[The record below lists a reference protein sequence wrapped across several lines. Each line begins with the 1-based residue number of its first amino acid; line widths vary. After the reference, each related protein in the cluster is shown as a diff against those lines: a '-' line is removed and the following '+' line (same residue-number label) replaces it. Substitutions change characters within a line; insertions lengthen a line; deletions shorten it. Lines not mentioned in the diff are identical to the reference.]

1 MGCNSLTSRNSFA
14 FGSFQVLNEKYDM
27 GMHKGSLHKL
37 CTCCV
42 INYWIISI
50 MILSHTLINRRSLAL
65 NKLSNI
71 YDKGFVVTLI
81 LILHSVFLVR
91 WVEARFCLSILIP
104 TPWDLEVL
112 CLTYLEEYTGVG
124 IYSVS
129 CVSFTYIAPSQLLGA
144 GEHQRLF
151 LALLIGWKLW
161 LLFMHW
167 AMLVSRGRSTD
178 K

>member
-65 NKLSNI
+65 NKFSNI

-81 LILHSVFLVR
+81 LILHSMFPVR
-91 WVEARFCLSILIP
+91 
-104 TPWDLEVL
+104 
-112 CLTYLEEYTGVG
+112 
-124 IYSVS
+124 
-129 CVSFTYIAPSQLLGA
+129 
-144 GEHQRLF
+144 
-151 LALLIGWKLW
+151 
-161 LLFMHW
+161 
-167 AMLVSRGRSTD
+167 
-178 K
+178 